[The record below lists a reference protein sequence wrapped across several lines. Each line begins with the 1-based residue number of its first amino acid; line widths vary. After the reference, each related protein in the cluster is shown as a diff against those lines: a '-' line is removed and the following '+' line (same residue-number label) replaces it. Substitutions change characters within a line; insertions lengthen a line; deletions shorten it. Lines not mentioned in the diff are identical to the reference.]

1 MVYNIFNGGK
11 IGPAPWHTQIY
22 RTLFLSLCGFVKRL
36 LREISR
42 SVLLQGF
49 LVMWSLLNV
58 RLAYKGIQIKAFSL
72 GARNAINVL
81 LWSVKG

>member
-1 MVYNIFNGGK
+1 LIVYIFYGEVTN
-11 IGPAPWHTQIY
+11 PEPCHTQIY
-22 RTLFLSLCGFVKRL
+22 RTLFLSPCGFVKRL

-49 LVMWSLLNV
+49 LVMCNLLNV